1 MQIANRSSITKE
13 EELQVRRMLIN
24 YFEPS
29 LSGTELENCMIW
41 RLTGGMNNSTYLI
54 HLKGKRYVLRMYN
67 SHQDKDK
74 VKYEHAILNSLTIH
88 KQAFVYPQ
96 LVQTLENTT
105 FTHHEGKI
113 GALFH
118 YQEGSNAV
126 RMGPSQYLQLGQK
139 AGQVTLALSRITVP
153 LAPVYPPYYRLDLAY
168 PEISQAK
175 FIRFLQQPDSSFL
188 TLRQE
193 TKEIA
198 EVIEELFIKTRGGLE
213 DLPHQLVHGDLNA
226 SNILVNEE
234 GDITTILD
242 FEFATWDLRVM
253 ELAVPLSDLITG
265 MILNENYTAKAEEK
279 MWNNLNALISGYTSE
294 VTLLPEEK
302 DMIPSLVLLRRVDVV
317 MHFLTR
323 YHKGIDPADIVSDQL
338 QKLISCVR
346 WLALHQAR
354 VRQLL

>member
-1 MQIANRSSITKE
+1 METSNKPSITRE
-13 EELQVRRMLIN
+13 EEVRVRRMLKN
-24 YFEPS
+24 YVEDS
-29 LSGTELENCMIW
+29 SGTELESCIIE

-54 HLKGKRYVLRMYN
+54 HLSGKRYVLRNYN
-67 SHQDKDK
+67 SHQDFDK
-74 VKYEHAILNSLTIH
+74 VKYEHAILKSLAIH
-88 KQAFVYPQ
+88 KQKFVYPQ
-96 LVQTLENTT
+96 LVPTLEDTT
-105 FTHHEGKI
+105 FTHQEGKI

-126 RMGPSQYLQLGQK
+126 RMGPNQYLQLGQK
-139 AGQVTLALSRITVP
+139 AGQVTLALSLITVP

-168 PEISQAK
+168 PEISPAT
-175 FIRFLQQPDSSFL
+175 FIRFLQQPDSSFQSL
-188 TLRQE
+188 HQE

-198 EVIEELFIKTRGGLE
+198 EVIEDLFIKTCGGLE
-213 DLPHQLVHGDLNA
+213 DLPHQLVHGDLNT

-234 GDITTILD
+234 GNITTILD

-265 MILNENYTAKAEEK
+265 MIMDENDNTQAEEE
-279 MWNNLNALISGYTSE
+279 MWNNLKALISGYASE
-294 VTLLPEEK
+294 VSLLPEEK

-323 YHKGIDPADIVSDQL
+323 YHKGIDPADIVRDQL

-354 VRQLL
+354 VRQWL